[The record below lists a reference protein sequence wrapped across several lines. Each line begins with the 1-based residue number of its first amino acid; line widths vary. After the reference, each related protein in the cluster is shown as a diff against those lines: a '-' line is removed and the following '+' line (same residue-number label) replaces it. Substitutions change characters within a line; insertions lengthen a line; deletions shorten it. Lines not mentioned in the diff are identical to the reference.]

1 MVAGVLALAAALL
14 FAIAAVAQ
22 QRVASRVPD
31 SESLNLG
38 LVRRLLTSPLWL
50 AASVGDLAGYGL
62 QAAALGLGAVV
73 LVEPL
78 LSTMV
83 LFALVLGAWSRRR
96 RPTTAEMGWGAL
108 LCAGLALFLVA
119 GDPSGGV
126 ASAPWSEWMMPLVL
140 CSLATVGC
148 VVVATRSLGGV
159 RAVALGAGS
168 GLMYGLSAP
177 LTKSVVDA
185 LTGTDGPGGVLGAWE
200 LYALVA
206 SLGAGIFLQQS
217 SYQAGTVA
225 QSLPVA
231 TVLEPIVGVALAVIV
246 LQERITFTGLAAI
259 GVVAS
264 ALAMSAATAA
274 LARATSAHPE

>member
-1 MVAGVLALAAALL
+1 MLAGVLALAAALL

-31 SESLNLG
+31 DEGLNLG
-38 LVRRLLTSPLWL
+38 LVRRLVTSPLWL

-73 LVEPL
+73 LVAPL
-78 LSTMV
+78 LSTVV
-83 LFALVLGAWSRRR
+83 LLALVIGAWSRRQ
-96 RPTTAEMGWGAL
+96 RPSRGEVGWGAL
-108 LCAGLALFLVA
+108 LCGGLALFLVA

-126 ASAPWSEWMMPLVL
+126 ASAPWSDWKVPLVV
-140 CSLATVGC
+140 CFLAAAGC
-148 VVVATRSLGGV
+148 VVVATRSRGRV

-185 LTGTDGPGGVLGAWE
+185 LTGPDGPGGVFGTWE

-206 SLGAGIFLQQS
+206 ALGAGIFLQQS

-231 TVLEPIVGVALAVIV
+231 TVLEPVVGVVLAVIV
-246 LQERITFTGLAAI
+246 LQERITFTGLAAV

-264 ALAMSAATAA
+264 ALAVSAATAA